1 MTVAPLADDPRRTV
15 DLVAAGLLLV
25 LAAPLLALCALAV
38 VIESGRP
45 VFFGHR
51 RLGRDGRPFR
61 CWKLRTMLPGAE
73 ELLER
78 DPGLKSRYVR
88 NGFKLPSTQD
98 PRLTRVGRW
107 LRRHHLD
114 ELPQL
119 LNVLGGSMSLVGPRP
134 VVPDEL
140 TEYEPHGAELLRV
153 RPGITG
159 AWTSLGRRRPDYPE
173 RARLELD
180 YVRNRGIRRDAAILL
195 RSVPAVLRGAPDP

>member
-1 MTVAPLADDPRRTV
+1 MADGARHAADV
-15 DLVAAGLLLV
+15 VAAGLLL
-25 LAAPLLALCALAV
+25 LFAAPLLAVCALAV
-38 VIESGRP
+38 LIESGRP

-78 DPGLKSRYVR
+78 DAGLKSRYVQ
-88 NGFKLPSTQD
+88 NGFKLRSGED
-98 PRLTRVGRW
+98 PRVTRVGRW
-107 LRRHHLD
+107 LRRRHLD

-119 LNVLGGSMSLVGPRP
+119 INVLGGSMSLVGPRP
-134 VVPDEL
+134 VVPAEL
-140 TEYEPHGAELLRV
+140 TEYGPQGADLLRV
-153 RPGITG
+153 KPGITG

-180 YVRNRGIRRDAAILL
+180 YVRNRGIRADLTILL
-195 RSVPAVLRGAPDP
+195 RSIPAVLQGAPDP